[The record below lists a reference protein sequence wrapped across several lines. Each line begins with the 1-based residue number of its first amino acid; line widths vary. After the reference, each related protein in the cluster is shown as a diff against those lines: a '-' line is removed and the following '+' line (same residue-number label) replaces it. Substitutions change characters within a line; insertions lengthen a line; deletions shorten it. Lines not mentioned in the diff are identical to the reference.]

1 MLKIISNLWTAVI
14 WTAVIFLLLGLNSD
28 KVPDV
33 NLFDLKF
40 RDKLYHFLVFAI
52 FSFLWHCHIVSR
64 TKKDESRLAILLL
77 IVGSM
82 YGIGMEFFQE
92 AFTNRQF
99 SWWDGLADILGTAA
113 GLLMAKKS
121 PYGNR
126 GRNQN

>member
-1 MLKIISNLWTAVI
+1 MHKIISNFWTAVI

-33 NLFDLKF
+33 NLFNFKF

-52 FSFLWHCHIVSR
+52 FSFLWYCHIVTR
-64 TKKDESRLAILLL
+64 TKKDESRLAMLLL
-77 IVGSM
+77 IVGSI

-99 SWWDGLADILGTAA
+99 SWWDGLADELGTAA

>member
-1 MLKIISNLWTAVI
+1 MHKIISNFWTAVI

-33 NLFDLKF
+33 NLFNLKF

-52 FSFLWHCHIVSR
+52 FSFLWYCFGTYR
-64 TKKDESRLAILLL
+64 QKTDESRLGPLIL
-77 IVGSM
+77 IIGSI

-99 SWWDGLADILGTAA
+99 SWWDGLADVLGNAL
-113 GLLMAKKS
+113 GLLIAKKS